1 MSIKAVGSSF
11 SPVASSSQSAQKIQE
26 AFRNS
31 LKEVDESIKQADR
44 LSSEMISGENPDIQA
59 TMIALTKAE
68 LGLNLQVQ
76 VRNKVLEAYAEIM
89 RLQI

>member
-1 MSIKAVGSSF
+1 MSIKGVGSSF
-11 SPVASSSQSAQKIQE
+11 SPVASASQPAQKIQE